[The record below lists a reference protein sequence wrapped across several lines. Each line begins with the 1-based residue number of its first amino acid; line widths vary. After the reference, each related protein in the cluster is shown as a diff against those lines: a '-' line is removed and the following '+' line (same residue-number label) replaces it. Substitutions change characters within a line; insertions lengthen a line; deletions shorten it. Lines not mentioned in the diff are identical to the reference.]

1 MKQSYRMSNT
11 VLALKCFS
19 PMIITLLALD
29 IILRIVG
36 MPQEVEGDPD
46 SKIAYIAANLIIYAC
61 VFISMYFTWKMLRM
75 ARFIPRSKVSKGSS
89 NHSEEAGSEIG
100 NGNVQPVS
108 NNLSNDDPGEETP
121 EGSD

>member
-1 MKQSYRMSNT
+1 MNQSYRMSNI

-29 IILRIVG
+29 IILRMVG

-46 SKIAYIAANLIIYAC
+46 SKIAYIATNLIIYAC
-61 VFISMYFTWKMLRM
+61 IIISMYFTWKMLRV
-75 ARFIPRSKVSKGSS
+75 ARFIPRSKVSKGLS

-100 NGNVQPVS
+100 NDNVQPVS

>member
-1 MKQSYRMSNT
+1 MNQSYRMSNI

-46 SKIAYIAANLIIYAC
+46 SKIAYIATNLIIYAC
-61 VFISMYFTWKMLRM
+61 IFISMYFTWKMLRV
-75 ARFIPRSKVSKGSS
+75 ARFIPRSKASKGSS
-89 NHSEEAGSEIG
+89 NHSEDAGSEIG
-100 NGNVQPVS
+100 NDNVQPVS